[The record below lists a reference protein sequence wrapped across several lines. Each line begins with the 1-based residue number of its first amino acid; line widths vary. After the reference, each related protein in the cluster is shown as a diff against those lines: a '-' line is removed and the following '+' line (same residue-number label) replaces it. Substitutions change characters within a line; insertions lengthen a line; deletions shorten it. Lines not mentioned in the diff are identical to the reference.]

1 MLNNLRDSLQPHL
14 EKIGR
19 GFASTGISPNGWSC
33 IGLVFAFVSAFIYG
47 WNVEFSLI
55 IGGVVLLVAGFFD
68 IVDGQ
73 VARVSQKITKS
84 GGFLDSVF
92 DKIAEVAIF
101 LGILVGGFAEPYLVF
116 LAITFSLLV
125 SYTRSRAESLGVKLQ
140 GIGIGERAE
149 RLLVIAIVGIIG
161 FMEYA
166 VIIVIIIAAITF
178 IQRIIVTAEA
188 LKEPAKIAPKKT
200 IMKTKL
206 SVRKK
211 SVRKKSST
219 RKKPSRKK
227 SSAKKKS
234 STRKK

>member
-14 EKIGR
+14 EKIGK

-33 IGLVFAFVSAFIYG
+33 IGLVFAFASAFIYG

-55 IGGVVLLVAGFFD
+55 IGGIVLLVAGFFD

-140 GIGIGERAE
+140 GVGIGERAE

-178 IQRIIVTAEA
+178 IQRIIVTAKA
-188 LKEPAKIAPKKT
+188 LREKSY
-200 IMKTKL
+200 L
-206 SVRKK
+206 SLVCSLLFADERIFRILK
-211 SVRKKSST
+211 
-219 RKKPSRKK
+219 
-227 SSAKKKS
+227 
-234 STRKK
+234 

>member
-1 MLNNLRDSLQPHL
+1 LQPHL

-19 GFASTGISPNGWSC
+19 SFSSTGISPNAWSC
-33 IGLVFAFVSAFIYG
+33 IGLAFAFASAFVYG
-47 WNVEFSLI
+47 WNVEYSLI
-55 IGGVVLLVAGFFD
+55 IGGVILLIAGFFD

-73 VARVSQKITKS
+73 VARVSQKVTRA

-101 LGILVGGFAEPYLVF
+101 LGILIGGFAEPYLVF

-149 RLLVIAIVGIIG
+149 RLLVISIIGIIG

-178 IQRIIVTAEA
+178 IQRIIVTARA
-188 LKEPAKIAPKKT
+188 LKE
-200 IMKTKL
+200 
-206 SVRKK
+206 
-211 SVRKKSST
+211 
-219 RKKPSRKK
+219 
-227 SSAKKKS
+227 
-234 STRKK
+234 